1 MYANQYWWAWPLWL
15 QSYGSF
21 LFAFKNSQIFSSD
34 HGSCGQ
40 KIEAA
45 TQRAWSCPLTSVAK
59 KLKLQLALSA
69 SEVSRNAICLNSK
82 KCHQVNL

>member
-34 HGSCGQ
+34 HGPCGQ

-45 TQRAWSCPLTSVAK
+45 QNVTQRAWSCPLTSVAK
-59 KLKLQLALSA
+59 KS
-69 SEVSRNAICLNSK
+69 
-82 KCHQVNL
+82 